1 MQGGED
7 EDPDDGGTPLDTESG
22 PELRSEPRPESGSTS
37 ELESGWVPDS
47 ATDPSPEPTST
58 SIFDAPLPET
68 DEPGALPRRVDTG
81 PTLPASDPLPPI
93 PMVDRVTQPR
103 PGAAT
108 WYRSDEERAK
118 SVYRRANPW
127 YRRLARGVVGLAF
140 LGVAAVG
147 AYAGARA
154 IQNYLE
160 RDQLPAQGAE
170 VPEIRATSFVVLA
183 AAPAPAV
190 DGTLTL
196 DATTRAFE
204 FVGRATGPQSGLQVV
219 SPDGTTVYVRR
230 GAAPW
235 RAATDGEGD
244 ATAVRTAVAYLANDD
259 SADDILTNRLRRGF
273 VDLLT
278 EVDEGTGDDRLTRYE
293 MAVDTERFARDFPLQ
308 WQEYRSDA
316 VPGAEPIADGRVTI
330 WLDGD
335 AVLMRVEDQ
344 QTNWSW
350 ERLTYS
356 DQPFR
361 PVDPANEAQTRVVQ
375 VACVS
380 DDNSIFWQTPLAS
393 CDQALI
399 VARETA
405 TSVGVAT
412 AFDDLDRTVAR
423 LCSTMEREDG
433 PLPATADEAV
443 LADALVEA
451 AVCRGDPAIF
461 TPG

>member
-1 MQGGED
+1 
-7 EDPDDGGTPLDTESG
+7 
-22 PELRSEPRPESGSTS
+22 
-37 ELESGWVPDS
+37 
-47 ATDPSPEPTST
+47 
-58 SIFDAPLPET
+58 
-68 DEPGALPRRVDTG
+68 
-81 PTLPASDPLPPI
+81 
-93 PMVDRVTQPR
+93 MVDPVAQPR

-140 LGVAAVG
+140 LGVAVVG

-170 VPEIRATSFVVLA
+170 VPDIRATSFVVSS

-196 DATTRAFE
+196 DTSTRAFE

-219 SPDGTTVYVRR
+219 SPDGAAVYVRR

-235 RAATDGEGD
+235 RAATDGDSE
-244 ATAVRTAVAYLANDD
+244 AEAVRTVVAYLADDD

-278 EVDEGTGDDRLTRYE
+278 EVDEGSGDDELRRYE
-293 MAVDTERFARDFPLQ
+293 MTFDTERFARDFPLQ

-316 VPGAEPIADGRVTI
+316 VPGVEPTADGRVTI
-330 WLDGD
+330 WLDRD
-335 AVLMRVEDQ
+335 DVLTRVEDEQ
-344 QTNWSW
+344 SNWMW

-356 DQPFR
+356 DQPFQ
-361 PVDPANEAQTRVVQ
+361 PVDPANETQTRIVQ

-393 CDQALI
+393 CDQALVI
-399 VARETA
+399 AREVA
-405 TSVGVAT
+405 SSAGVAS
-412 AFDDLDRTVAR
+412 AFDDLDRTIAR

-433 PLPATADEAV
+433 PQPATADEAV

-461 TPG
+461 TSG

>member
-1 MQGGED
+1 
-7 EDPDDGGTPLDTESG
+7 
-22 PELRSEPRPESGSTS
+22 
-37 ELESGWVPDS
+37 
-47 ATDPSPEPTST
+47 
-58 SIFDAPLPET
+58 
-68 DEPGALPRRVDTG
+68 
-81 PTLPASDPLPPI
+81 
-93 PMVDRVTQPR
+93 
-103 PGAAT
+103 GAAT

-170 VPEIRATSFVVLA
+170 IPDIRATSFVVLA

-244 ATAVRTAVAYLANDD
+244 ATAVRTAVAYLADDD

-273 VDLLT
+273 VELLT
-278 EVDEGTGDDRLTRYE
+278 EVGEGTGDDRLTRYE

-335 AVLMRVEDQ
+335 DVLMRVEDQ
-344 QTNWSW
+344 QSNWSW

-356 DQPFR
+356 EQPFQ

-380 DDNSIFWQTPLAS
+380 DDTSIFWQAPPAS
-393 CDQALI
+393 RDQALI
-399 VARETA
+399 VPRGTA
-405 TSVGVAT
+405 TNAGVAT
-412 AFDDLDRTVAR
+412 AFDDLDRPVAR
-423 LCSTMEREDG
+423 LCSSMEREDG
-433 PLPATADEAV
+433 
-443 LADALVEA
+443 
-451 AVCRGDPAIF
+451 
-461 TPG
+461 